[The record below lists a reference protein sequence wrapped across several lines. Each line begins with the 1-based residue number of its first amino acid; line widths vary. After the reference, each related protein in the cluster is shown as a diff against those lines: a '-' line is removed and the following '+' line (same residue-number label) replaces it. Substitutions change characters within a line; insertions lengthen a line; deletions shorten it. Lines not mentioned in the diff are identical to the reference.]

1 MRISIC
7 DAFSAPEPRVAQ
19 ESTVVGTCNTNKK
32 HTHVTH
38 MSCQCHVTESE
49 SGIRES
55 ENELLEENHETR
67 EVRKDELVMIH
78 DNDDSMIDSAAS

>member
-1 MRISIC
+1 
-7 DAFSAPEPRVAQ
+7 
-19 ESTVVGTCNTNKK
+19 
-32 HTHVTH
+32 